1 MFALAI
7 RLVDRIHLTG
17 SLIFQRWI
25 FILEGIA
32 TVIVAVASF
41 WMLHDY
47 PDTAKFLTEDERAFI
62 VERLKLDNDGCSQAY
77 KNKFIKDAF
86 LDWKVW
92 VVSRW
97 RRSATRREGH
107 LIDRPLPN
115 DYSLPSCFKGL
126 SCPCMRSLSSVLLS
140 RPIWD
145 TPQPRLSW

>member
-1 MFALAI
+1 MVPTIRDQLQDRPFLQRRNRRWCLWWSLGPFDQRDGRCQRLRGMGMFALAI
-7 RLVDRIHLTG
+7 RLVERIHLTG

-41 WMLHDY
+41 WMLYDY

-92 VVSRW
+92 VVSRDEDQ
-97 RRSATRREGH
+97 RN
-107 LIDRPLPN
+107 L
-115 DYSLPSCFKGL
+115 
-126 SCPCMRSLSSVLLS
+126 
-140 RPIWD
+140 
-145 TPQPRLSW
+145 